1 MAVRWMLPTTATA
14 DAGRLVSARS
24 LRGFADGFVSVV
36 LASYLVDIGFSPV
49 EVGAIVTSTLLG
61 SAALT
66 LAVGLWGAN
75 LPQRSILIG
84 ATLLMAGTGLGFA
97 GLTDFWPLV
106 LVAFAGTLNP
116 SGGDVSV
123 FLPVEQSL
131 LTTTVADRERTSLF
145 ARYNLGGA
153 FAAAL
158 GALCSGLPVFVARRA
173 DLDLVDVERAAFLV
187 YGVVAMTLAAMYLR
201 LDRVPSSLR
210 RRGAPLAQSRGIVLR
225 LSALFSL
232 DSLGGGL
239 VVQSL
244 LALWL
249 FERFDLSLGV
259 TGAIFFAAGLL
270 GATSQLAASWL
281 AGRIG
286 LIRTMVY
293 THLPANFFLVA
304 AALMPNVW
312 LAVAFLLLR
321 MSLSSMDVP
330 ARQSYTMAVVPPEER
345 VTAASVTNVPRSLAA
360 ATTPLLAGLM
370 LHATSFGWPL
380 IAAGLIKAAYD
391 LLLLWQFRSI
401 RPPEE
406 AARHISPPAG

>member
-1 MAVRWMLPTTATA
+1 MLPTTATR

-36 LASYLVDIGFSPV
+36 LASYLVDIGFSPI

-66 LAVGLWGAN
+66 LAVGLWGADI
-75 LPQRSILIG
+75 PQRTLLIG

-97 GLTDFWPLV
+97 GLTDFWPLLV
-106 LVAFAGTLNP
+106 VAFAGTLNP

-131 LTTTVADRERTSLF
+131 LTTTVADRQRTSLF
-145 ARYNLGGA
+145 ARYNLGGT

-158 GALCSGLPVFVARRA
+158 GALCSGLPVYVARRA
-173 DLDLVDVERAAFLV
+173 DLDLVDVERAAFLI
-187 YGVVAMTLAAMYLR
+187 YGVVALTLAAMYLR
-201 LDRVPSSLR
+201 LERVQGTLR
-210 RRGAPLAQSRGIVLR
+210 GRGAPLAQSRGIVLR

-249 FERFDLSLGV
+249 FQRYDLSLGV

-270 GATSQLAASWL
+270 SASSQLAAAWL
-281 AGRIG
+281 AERIG

-293 THLPANFFLVA
+293 THLPANLFLVA

-312 LAVAFLLLR
+312 LAVSFLLLR
-321 MSLSSMDVP
+321 MSLSQMDVP

-345 VTAASVTNVPRSLAA
+345 VAAASVTNVPRSLAA
-360 ATTPLLAGLM
+360 ATTPLLAGVM
-370 LHATSFGWPL
+370 LNATTFGWPL
-380 IAAGLIKAAYD
+380 IAAGLIKAVYD
-391 LLLLWQFRSI
+391 LLLLWQFRAI

-406 AARHISPPAG
+406 LRDVGVH